1 MCHWARFEGQML
13 DLSFVNKNIICLTS
27 TPSDELNIN
36 NESEQ
41 VRFSGEKIF
50 IFHVD
55 KTEKSIELQQIQFIK
70 GRCSGLC
77 LNDNGKF
84 FYTILQKRKILGK
97 FKLADKANKAQPI
110 QKCETGHGLDVHRIM
125 KVYLVL
131 LNIFHWTFFSFYG
144 QMRGRGVAHC
154 SKTTTLHNSYY

>member
-125 KVYLVL
+125 KVYL
-131 LNIFHWTFFSFYG
+131 FFLF
-144 QMRGRGVAHC
+144 M
-154 SKTTTLHNSYY
+154 K